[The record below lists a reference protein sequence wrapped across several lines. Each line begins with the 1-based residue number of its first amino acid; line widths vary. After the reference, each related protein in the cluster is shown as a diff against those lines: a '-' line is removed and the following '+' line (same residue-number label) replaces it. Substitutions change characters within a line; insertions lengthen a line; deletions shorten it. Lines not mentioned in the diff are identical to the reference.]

1 MLLNGGRINSPVMMN
16 TKSVLTRTITFLSTV
31 ALLFMVVG
39 CSCDSEGPLVSF
51 PIEVG
56 ERPESIT
63 KGFGGNYFV
72 TVMNGHEYGDGVI
85 KVIQGDEV
93 SVFATGLSEPKGIAF
108 VGGYLIASD
117 LQRVV
122 KVDAEG
128 NVSELAGHDDFPYP
142 PSYLNDVSVDAN
154 EMGVYVTDM
163 GANTKMRGPD
173 GLWPLD
179 SAEAKAMPM
188 IGRVYHISLDG
199 EVTEVIKPNPKMTN
213 PNGVGLGKD
222 GQLLVG
228 AFFQGHFLV
237 KEDDEL
243 KVLTS
248 GLRGADAVEQDSHG
262 NYYASSWSQAKV
274 WKISEDGSSVEV
286 LQEGFQSAA
295 DFYLEE
301 ENNRLLLPDML
312 AGKVYEV

>member
-1 MLLNGGRINSPVMMN
+1 
-16 TKSVLTRTITFLSTV
+16 
-31 ALLFMVVG
+31 
-39 CSCDSEGPLVSF
+39 
-51 PIEVG
+51 
-56 ERPESIT
+56 
-63 KGFGGNYFV
+63 
-72 TVMNGHEYGDGVI
+72 MNGREDGDGVI
-85 KVIQGDEV
+85 KVIQGEDV
-93 SVFATGLSEPKGIAF
+93 SVFATGLSEPKGIAY
-108 VGGYLIASD
+108 VGGFLVASD

-122 KVDAEG
+122 KVNSEG
-128 NVSELAGHDDFPYP
+128 QVSVLAAPEDFPHP
-142 PSYLNDVSVDAN
+142 PSYLNDVSVDRDGK
-154 EMGVYVTDM
+154 GVYVTDM
-163 GANTKMRGPD
+163 GANNKMRGPD

-199 EVTEVIKPNPKMTN
+199 EVSEVIKPNSNMTN
-213 PNGVGLGKD
+213 PNGVGVGKD

-237 KEDDEL
+237 EDGDDL

-248 GLRGADAVEQDSHG
+248 DLRGADAVEQDSHG

-312 AGKVYEV
+312 AGKVYEVSLGN

>member
-1 MLLNGGRINSPVMMN
+1 MKM
-16 TKSVLTRTITFLSTV
+16 KSVYSRICVCLVSVSLLL
-31 ALLFMVVG
+31 ALIG
-39 CSCDSEGPLVSF
+39 CSCESEGPAVSF
-51 PIEVG
+51 PVDVG

-72 TVMNGHEYGDGVI
+72 TVMNGREDGDGVI
-85 KVIQGDEV
+85 KVIQGEDV

-108 VGGYLIASD
+108 LGDYLVASD

-122 KVDAEG
+122 KVDVNG
-128 NVSELAGHDDFPYP
+128 QVSVLAGPAAFPHP
-142 PSYLNDVSVDAN
+142 PSYLNDVSVDIN
-154 EMGVYVTDM
+154 GTGVYVTDM

-188 IGRVYHISLDG
+188 IGRVYHITMEG
-199 EVTEVIKPNPKMTN
+199 EVTEVIKPNPQMTN
-213 PNGVGLGKD
+213 PNGVGVGKD
-222 GQLLVG
+222 DQLLVG
-228 AFFQGHFLV
+228 AFFQGHFLI
-237 KEDDEL
+237 KDGEQL
-243 KVLTS
+243 KVLAS
-248 GLRGADAVEQDSHG
+248 DLRGADAVEQDSHG
-262 NYYASSWSQAKV
+262 NYYVSSWSQAKV

-286 LQEGFQSAA
+286 LKDGFQSAA

-312 AGKVYEV
+312 AGKVYEVSLGN